1 MTGKFSSILSVSQAY
16 QIELN
21 KDRYTKKRKTTIK
34 TLHADRQFF
43 DNKRI
48 LVWLNIDQ
56 KGTQAVHQSD

>member
-21 KDRYTKKRKTTIK
+21 KDRVHEKRKTTIK
-34 TLHADRQFF
+34 TLHADRQLFV

-48 LVWLNIDQ
+48 LVR
-56 KGTQAVHQSD
+56 